1 MKILLLGGT
10 ADARRLCDKLA
21 SQKCD
26 VIYSI
31 AGLVRTPD
39 LACKVIV
46 GGFSALGG
54 LTHYLK
60 ENQIDLI
67 IDATHPYAQKMSD
80 QAVLSATES
89 GIDVWRFHRP
99 AWVKSDKDQWLIYQ
113 NFEGL
118 LTHLKAFRRPLLSA
132 GQFSFTA
139 LSCLQNLENLDLIVW
154 RTAVPP
160 KFSYDKLTKIQWL
173 KAIGPFLYEDEE
185 ILIQTQDIDVI
196 VSKNSGGRATSAKLQ
211 VAQKLGLKVLM
222 LERPILLV
230 PNREFDSLDEC
241 ADAIMQSGI

>member
-10 ADARRLCDKLA
+10 ADARRLCDKLVTH
-21 SQKCD
+21 KID
-26 VIYSI
+26 VTYSL

-39 LACKVIV
+39 LACEIIV
-46 GGFSALGG
+46 GGFRKLGG
-54 LTHYLK
+54 LSHYLSL
-60 ENQIDLI
+60 NQFDLM
-67 IDATHPYAQKMSD
+67 IDATHPYAQKMSN
-80 QAVLSATES
+80 QAVLSATET

-99 AWVKSDKDQWLIYQ
+99 AWVAKDKDQWLSYQ
-113 NFEGL
+113 NFDDL

-132 GQFSFTA
+132 GQFSLTE
-139 LSCLQNLENLDLIVW
+139 LSCLQNLDNLDLMVW
-154 RTAVPP
+154 RTAVAP
-160 KFSYDKLTKIQWL
+160 KFSYDNLTKLQWL
-173 KAIGPFLYEDEE
+173 KAIGPFLYEDEK

-222 LERPILLV
+222 LERPILLA

-241 ADAIMQSGI
+241 ADAIMQNGL